1 MTKLM
6 YLTDS
11 YKKEFYATIGGVIED
26 KKVILDETYLYCQ
39 SGGQPS
45 DKGIIIHNNEEFKV
59 LEVKKEDGKIIHIL
73 DKKGLKVNDKVKCK
87 IDWERRYKLMKMHT
101 AAHVISSIIH
111 KETGAMITG
120 NQLDTEKSRI
130 DFSLEKFNK
139 ENMENYIKKA
149 NEEIK
154 KDHKITVSTISK
166 EEAKKIKNLSKL
178 AKGLPPDLKE
188 IRIVT
193 IGNLDEQGDG
203 GTHVNSTKEIG
214 AIKLL
219 SIENKGKSNRRL
231 YFSLE

>member
-1 MTKLM
+1 MQHLK
-6 YLTDS
+6 DS
-11 YKKEFYATIGGVIED
+11 YKSEFEAEVVEINNHKLRLNI
-26 KKVILDETYLYCQ
+26 TYFYPS
-39 SGGQPS
+39 SGGQPNDTGTITRIS
-45 DKGIIIHNNEEFKV
+45 DNKEFKV
-59 LEVKKEDGKIIHIL
+59 IDVKKENNQIIHIL
-73 DKKGLKVNDKVKCK
+73 DKEGLKENDKVKCK
-87 IDWERRYKLMKMHT
+87 IDWERRYKLMRMHT
-101 AAHVISSIIH
+101 TAHVISSIIH

-139 ENMENYIKKA
+139 ENIENYIKKA

-154 KDHKITVSTISK
+154 KDHKITISTISK
-166 EEAKKIKNLSKL
+166 EEAEKIKNLSKL
-178 AKGLPPDLKE
+178 AKGLPPNLKE

-193 IGNLDEQGDG
+193 IGSINEQGDG